1 MQETV
6 LLHSPGPIA
15 GFPGASHGP
24 GLVLLD
30 YDNRTVTPVPVIAE
44 QAQPTQAQEQDVPLS
59 DTSPSSSTESVP
71 TSPVAL
77 YTNGG

>member
-24 GLVLLD
+24 GLVVLD
-30 YDNRTVTPVPVIAE
+30 YDTRTVTPVLVLAE
-44 QAQPTQAQEQDVPLS
+44 QTQPQEQNTPSS
-59 DTSPSSSTESVP
+59 DTSSSTSTESVP